1 MSDRAYR
8 HGVVLLFAVA
18 AILYC
23 GIPLEAAMGF
33 PLNPADSYQSE
44 LAARDQPFGL
54 VFRLGDALAATMV
67 LVGTLLILRRF
78 ALRGLLHASA
88 LGLVVFGV
96 GTIADTTF
104 SMECASS
111 ASEACARADALG
123 QLGLAHQI
131 HTVTSVVALAGV
143 IVSLLLL
150 VARILRAPSGSRPR
164 GSAITVL
171 GAALIVVASAAISAA
186 ALWGSPTG
194 SLAEGFGYVQRFQT
208 LMISVYI
215 LGAPYL
221 LSQFNGR
228 REVQS

>member
-8 HGVVLLFAVA
+8 QWVLVLFAVA

-23 GIPLEAAMGF
+23 GLPLEAAMGF

-54 VFRLGDALAATMV
+54 VFRLGDALAASLV
-67 LVGTLLILRRF
+67 LVGSFFILKRT
-78 ALRGLLHASA
+78 ALRGLARASVI
-88 LGLVVFGV
+88 GLVVFGV

-111 ASEACARADALG
+111 ASSVCARADALG
-123 QLGLAHQI
+123 QLDLPHQI

-143 IVSLLLL
+143 IVSLLLIAIL
-150 VARILRAPSGSRPR
+150 ILRAPPGARPR
-164 GSAITVL
+164 GSAITL
-171 GAALIVVASAAISAA
+171 TGAAVIVVASAAISAA

-208 LMISVYI
+208 LMISAYI
-215 LGAPYL
+215 LSAPYL
-221 LSQFNGR
+221 ISQFSSR
-228 REVQS
+228 RETQS